1 MNTENTVNTETMSQ
15 EPVPQPVEEVEVL
28 VNGQSLRVPPGS
40 SVADVVARFA
50 PSVQGGRGVAV
61 AVGDTVVPAGRWT
74 HTAVAAGDRLE
85 VLQAVA
91 GG

>member
-1 MNTENTVNTETMSQ
+1 MT
-15 EPVPQPVEEVEVL
+15 PWIEVL
-28 VNGQSLRVPPGS
+28 VNGEELRVRRGA

-61 AVGDTVVPAGRWT
+61 AVGDVVVPAGRWST
-74 HTAVAAGDRLE
+74 TTVVAGDRVE
-85 VLQAVA
+85 VLHAVV